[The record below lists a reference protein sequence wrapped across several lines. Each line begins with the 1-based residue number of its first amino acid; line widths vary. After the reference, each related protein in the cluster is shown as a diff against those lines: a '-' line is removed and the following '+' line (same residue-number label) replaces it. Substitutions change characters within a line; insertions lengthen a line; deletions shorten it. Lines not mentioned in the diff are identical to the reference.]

1 MPNSCTVL
9 VSSLEETSALAC
21 AVGSYLCPSDIILLS
36 GDLGAGKTHFSQ
48 ALAKSL
54 GITEQL
60 TSPTFNIV
68 LEYHNP
74 QARLPLF
81 HFDLYRLNHADELDD
96 IGFFEICESEGVSCI
111 EWADKFLDAMPED
124 HLDIN
129 IQYDEQ
135 GTRYFTFTAQ
145 GERWKHDFPALIEE
159 LKACSF
165 GDC

>member
-9 VSSLEETSALAC
+9 VSSLEGTSALAC
-21 AVGSYLCPSDIILLS
+21 VVESYVRPSDVILLS

-54 GITEQL
+54 GIREQL

-68 LEYHNP
+68 LEYHDA

-96 IGFFEICESEGVSCI
+96 IGFFELCESGGVSCI

-135 GTRYFTFTAQ
+135 GIRYFSLSAH
-145 GERWKHDFPALIEE
+145 GERWEHEFPALIEE
-159 LKACSF
+159 LKAQS
-165 GDC
+165 